1 MKITWELNGILKV
14 IFIRMEIKEIEGYKN
29 NRIVV
34 KENGKVVHECYYNDN
49 EKSVLPNKQ
58 LAKQSVKEWINKN

>member
-1 MKITWELNGILKV
+1 
-14 IFIRMEIKEIEGYKN
+14 MEIKEIEGYKN

-34 KENGKVVHECYYNDN
+34 KQNGKVVHEYYYNDN
-49 EKSVLPNKQ
+49 EKSVLTNKQ

>member
-1 MKITWELNGILKV
+1 
-14 IFIRMEIKEIEGYKN
+14 MEIKEIEGYNN

-34 KENGKVVHECYYNDN
+34 KQNGKVVHECYYNDN